1 VNVTVAEVLAGAAA
15 REVPLTAECVGY
27 LVLGAAD
34 QIAGAPRSVGA
45 ADLLLSEEG
54 VVRIA
59 GGRAAAALEAERDLR
74 GMLDALLVRASAASP
89 GLLRA
94 SRRPPGAGID
104 GLVRELETA
113 LIPVN
118 RSAAKRSLARLQRE
132 TRRAVES
139 GRVRTDIPPPR
150 QSEPAPSVPVAAA
163 LPSVPVSVAA
173 LASVAV
179 PAPFEPVVASTRAA
193 FAEPLVETTMV
204 PPAVLTEPL
213 PRVTVEPVAR
223 DEEPEHTVQLAP
235 APVPV
240 PVEPSQAETRPEPV
254 VLRASS
260 RPTAPAPAPSFIEGG
275 HTEPLPLVTIPRAAP
290 VPRNLSATPLLGTLV
305 APYEEV
311 ERAVPEPDGCD
322 FEILVESEA
331 LPEVYLDASDVFA
344 EHEVRTVVGPPE
356 ALATP
361 EPADFTL
368 PCPPLAADSVLPP
381 LVEMLEAATA
391 TFEAESVLAASDMI
405 TPDDIV
411 EVSDGFEA
419 PGYVA
424 VAEPYIVVAEPCVAE
439 AEPCVAEAEPCVAE
453 AEPCVAEAE
462 PLVAEPEPLVAAV
475 PEPPPPSEIGLAV
488 AVESE
493 LPPWVRAVPAPV
505 YESAPPPRVAIP
517 APRQSAIEDLLMH
530 LEEVPLTVDELCS
543 GLKHLAGMEPTPA
556 PPGAFATGDARKA
569 ER

>member
-1 VNVTVAEVLAGAAA
+1 MNVTVAEVLAGAAA
-15 REVPLTAECVGY
+15 HEVPLTAECVGY

-59 GGRAAAALEAERDLR
+59 GGRAAAALDAERDLR

-139 GRVRTDIPPPR
+139 GRVRTDAPPPR
-150 QSEPAPSVPVAAA
+150 PSEPAPSVPLPVAAA
-163 LPSVPVSVAA
+163 VPSMPTSVVAA
-173 LASVAV
+173 
-179 PAPFEPVVASTRAA
+179 PAFEPVVASTRAA
-193 FAEPLVETTMV
+193 FAEPVAETTIV
-204 PPAVLTEPL
+204 PPAAALTDPL
-213 PRVTVEPVAR
+213 PPACVEPAPAA
-223 DEEPEHTVQLAP
+223 EQPEHTVMLAP
-235 APVPV
+235 VAPPTASVQASA
-240 PVEPSQAETRPEPV
+240 VEPSQAETRPEPV

-260 RPTAPAPAPSFIEGG
+260 RPTAPAPAPSFIDRG
-275 HTEPLPLVTIPRAAP
+275 HTEPLPLVRIPPAAP
-290 VPRNLSATPLLGTLV
+290 LPQNLSATPLLGTLV
-305 APYEEV
+305 APDESSEPAAV
-311 ERAVPEPDGCD
+311 EADGWE
-322 FEILVESEA
+322 FEILVESA
-331 LPEVYLDASDVFA
+331 AAPDVQVDASDVFA
-344 EHEVRTVVGPPE
+344 EHEVRTAVSAPE
-356 ALATP
+356 ALAAP
-361 EPADFTL
+361 ESGDWTL
-368 PCPPLAADSVLPP
+368 PCPPLAADSMLPP

-391 TFEAESVLAASDMI
+391 SFEAESVLAASDMI

-411 EVSDGFEA
+411 EVTDGVESE
-419 PGYVA
+419 GYVA
-424 VAEPYIVVAEPCVAE
+424 VAEPYVVVAEPD
-439 AEPCVAEAEPCVAE
+439 VAE

-462 PLVAEPEPLVAAV
+462 PLVAEAPPPVAA
-475 PEPPPPSEIGLAV
+475 PESPPPSEIGLAV

-505 YESAPPPRVAIP
+505 YESAAPPRVALP
-517 APRQSAIEDLLMH
+517 APRQSDIEDLLMR
-530 LEEVPLTVDELCS
+530 LEEVPLSVDELRS

-556 PPGAFATGDARKA
+556 PPVAFATGNPSKGSR
-569 ER
+569 